1 MYASPSTV
9 AVPLDPRPDGG
20 SQGYDFVGWSLCLTA
35 QGCADCERGTVL
47 QLLANSKLVA
57 VCQLQ
62 HCKLTLVPYLEARS
76 GQLRLMGFLIADD
89 LGT

>member
-1 MYASPSTV
+1 MSTF
-9 AVPLDPRPDGG
+9 AM
-20 SQGYDFVGWSLCLTA
+20 
-35 QGCADCERGTVL
+35 

-76 GQLRLMGFLIADD
+76 GKLCLMGFLIADD